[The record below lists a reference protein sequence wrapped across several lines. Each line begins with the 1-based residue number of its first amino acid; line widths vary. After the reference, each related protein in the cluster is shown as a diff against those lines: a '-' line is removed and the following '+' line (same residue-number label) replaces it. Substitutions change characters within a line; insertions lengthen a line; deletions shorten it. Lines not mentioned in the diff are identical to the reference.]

1 MGSVYAVRC
10 RLVRFT
16 LAAAAATAALLGAAA
31 PAGAQTQYYDFS
43 GNVNTN
49 PFNFFPIDRS
59 LSFYDMRGNTMGVGS
74 GTSLVGSFSA
84 FGGAHLKIDSFYVG
98 GGGTGRGEL
107 RFSGTGTLVEIGGA
121 NHRMDIGGWGTG
133 SMTVESGA
141 LVDATVNAAACSSGN
156 CYNFIG
162 NLAGS
167 TATLN
172 VTGAGSELRTLRN
185 FFVGAAGVVPGF
197 GTPGGRTE
205 AFVNV
210 LDGGTLRTE
219 TATVSFGPIGGT
231 GAESSGAIVSIDGPG
246 SQWIVTRNSVDNT
259 NAYFNAATHA
269 NAQATIN
276 ITNGGKLVIDGTGV
290 ANAGTYQGIGLGS
303 NGGRAD
309 LFVSGAGSAVEVNGP
324 NPYIDVGYTGA
335 RGSFNVLQGA
345 TASAMF
351 LNVGRYAG
359 SQGLLQIDGAGSQL
373 KLSDVGT
380 PGFEGTAF
388 ATIGRDG
395 GHGAGF
401 VTNGGSL
408 LITNAGGDTRP
419 SARNPG
425 MIIGN
430 GTGSFGS
437 LTIDGAGSKVEII
450 ATSLGLGGGV
460 PDNYNPWMTVGYL
473 AGSSGTLRV
482 ENGGKLLLT
491 GNAVSTVADSRGTRL
506 YIGGHSDTV
515 AGGSGSAFVSG
526 LGSEIRLSG
535 VDTYML
541 VGRGAGSI
549 GLLDISNQGL
559 VASTGLGVGRVGTGY
574 LNMNQGTLDLRGQW
588 TGDNQSGAF
597 LTIGNRGGTGQA
609 TIDNGSR
616 VTLTN
621 MGTSGASL
629 NLGGTGPNPLGNGTL
644 ALLGGSQI
652 KITAASGLASMT
664 VGRDGTGLLV
674 TDGGSSIDVGDGKV
688 YIARLAGSTGHVL
701 LSGASTLTAG
711 YVGVGRDAG
720 VDGGTG
726 TLIISGSTVN
736 APIVEIGAN
745 GYLGG
750 RNGVIN
756 GDVYNSGE
764 VGPGES
770 RGRLIINGAF
780 YGSARSPVSTSGLV
794 PMEAG
799 APGRLILEI
808 ESDGH
813 GGFLTDELVLT
824 KGSDFDFAGMRIVFS
839 FLGDANP
846 NLFDKAHGFEMDTFL
861 RSLDGTAEGGL
872 SQVFAPGT
880 DWGDVLVNSQFRAR
894 AQQFTDIDLAYNPV
908 DGSFEATAIP
918 GVPEPATW
926 LLMLGGVLLLA
937 GVRGRERVAS
947 PPLPM
952 TGRRSRAVAHRAA
965 FRQGDAS

>member
-1 MGSVYAVRC
+1 MGSDNAVPC
-10 RLVRFT
+10 RFVRYP
-16 LAAAAATAALLGAAA
+16 LAAAVAMAALLGAAL
-31 PAGAQTQYYDFS
+31 PARAQTQYYDFS
-43 GNVNTN
+43 GSVFTE
-49 PFNFFPIDRS
+49 PFDFFPINRFT
-59 LSFYDMRGNTMGVGS
+59 SFYDMVGNSLHVGAS
-74 GTSLVGSFSA
+74 SSGSFSA
-84 FGGAHLKIDSFYVG
+84 RAGAHLKVDAIRVGEGGTGSGSVNVAGGRIDIG
-98 GGGTGRGEL
+98 GGGNR
-107 RFSGTGTLVEIGGA
+107 LVVG
-121 NHRMDIGGWGTG
+121 NWGTG
-133 SMTVESGA
+133 ELTVSAGG
-141 LVDATVNAAACSSGN
+141 LVDATAGGCTVSLF
-156 CYNFIG
+156 CYTFIG
-162 NLAGS
+162 KTAGS
-167 TATLN
+167 AGTLT
-172 VTGAGSELRTLRN
+172 VTGTGSEVRTLRAFIVARADAN
-185 FFVGAAGVVPGF
+185 PGY
-197 GTPGGRTE
+197 GTPGGTTTGV
-205 AFVNV
+205 VNV

-219 TATVSFGPIGGT
+219 GTSVSEGPRGPNATGLETTLANVT
-231 GAESSGAIVSIDGPG
+231 IDGPG

-701 LSGASTLTAG
+701 LSGASTLSAG

-937 GVRGRERVAS
+937 GVRRRGRAAS
-947 PPLPM
+947 WPLPSR
-952 TGRRSRAVAHRAA
+952 GWRSMATARHAA